1 MKYLFIIFRA
11 FVWHFLIIFGLCF
24 LLTKS
29 HWMLRQTFFTDVKI
43 IISVFECGY
52 VIWDIDCETWMR
64 FAGHIGSK
72 NNLIAMHVPGTYFLG
87 SRRRN
92 CFCYNHW
99 EKVHYSYE
107 SKLNECVNHL
117 KVPVSVEIYQ
127 IWSSFTGGKPVDPLP
142 DFRVLHP

>member
-1 MKYLFIIFRA
+1 MVLNP
-11 FVWHFLIIFGLCF
+11 LIYDA
-24 LLTKS
+24 LLKIEILIYHISGFCLTLLNHIWIVFS
-29 HWMLRQTFFTDVKI
+29 FNQITLDVLQTFFTDVKI

-64 FAGHIGSK
+64 FSGHIGSK
-72 NNLIAMHVPGTYFLG
+72 KNLIAMHVPGTYFLG

-107 SKLNECVNHL
+107 SKLNERMTNL
-117 KVPVSVEIYQ
+117 
-127 IWSSFTGGKPVDPLP
+127 
-142 DFRVLHP
+142 